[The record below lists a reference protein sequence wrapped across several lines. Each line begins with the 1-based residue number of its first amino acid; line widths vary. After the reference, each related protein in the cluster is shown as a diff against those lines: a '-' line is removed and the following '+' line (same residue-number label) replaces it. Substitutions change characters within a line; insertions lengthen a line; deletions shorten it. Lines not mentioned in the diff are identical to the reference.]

1 MVICCPQYFPG
12 VIVYIHSISGKT
24 EFIEINK
31 KILLRNPCQIEMEK
45 VNYHRQRRWLES
57 VAPRRCDLTA
67 LDCVRTTHFDETH
80 SLCRVVLA
88 I

>member
-1 MVICCPQYFPG
+1 MG
-12 VIVYIHSISGKT
+12 VVA
-24 EFIEINK
+24 E
-31 KILLRNPCQIEMEK
+31 KIIKIAKENNIP

-57 VAPRRCDLTA
+57 IAPRRCALTA
-67 LDCVRTTHFDETH
+67 LDCVRTTHLDEIH